1 VLVSA
6 ALHAHL
12 ITFLARSGRVSAA
25 LNLLPKAMTEW
36 TPGLPTP
43 APGSYR
49 PPAEMFYA
57 LLRAI
62 TGAVAARRITYDD
75 GWLHI
80 NKIDRLCFSP
90 KTGCGYRRDVSVP
103 TPARRCNL
111 ATYTHAASS
120 VR

>member
-1 VLVSA
+1 MLVSA